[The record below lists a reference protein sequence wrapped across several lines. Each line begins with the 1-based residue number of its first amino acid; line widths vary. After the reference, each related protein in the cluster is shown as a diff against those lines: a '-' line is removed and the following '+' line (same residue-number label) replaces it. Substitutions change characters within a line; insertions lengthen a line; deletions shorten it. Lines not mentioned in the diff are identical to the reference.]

1 MHTHSLDAWQHSH
14 LFLGERHGHNERR
27 VWLVVGLTVAM
38 MIVEIAGGMM
48 FGSVALTADGW
59 HMATHAAALSISG
72 ISYAFARRHA
82 HNPHYTF
89 GTGKFGELAGFTSA
103 IILGMVS
110 IGVAYEAIARMS
122 APVAIDFRE
131 ALVIAGVGL
140 LVNIASAWLLSDH
153 HHHDDA
159 ADHHHGHHHHH
170 AETHAHASDGNQR
183 AAFAHVV
190 ADAAT
195 SALAIV
201 ALLAASLFGWTW
213 IDPLVGLVGAVLIA
227 IWAFGLM
234 RSSSAVLLDALPS
247 EETAAAIRRRLE
259 TSDDRVSDLHVWQLG
274 PGHIGLIASIVADD
288 PKTPEDYKSR
298 LKDIPNLS
306 HVTVEVFRCTS

>member
-1 MHTHSLDAWQHSH
+1 MHTHSLDAWRHSH

-27 VWLVVGLTVAM
+27 VWIVVALTVAM
-38 MIVEIAGGMM
+38 MIAEIAGGVM

-89 GTGKFGELAGFTSA
+89 GTGKFGELAGYTSA
-103 IILGMVS
+103 IILGLVS
-110 IGVAYEAIARMS
+110 LGVAYEALTRMYE
-122 APVAIDFRE
+122 PVAIDFQE
-131 ALVIAGVGL
+131 ALAIAAVGL

-153 HHHDDA
+153 HHHHHDES
-159 ADHHHGHHHHH
+159 ADHHHGHHHH
-170 AETHAHASDGNQR
+170 HAHASDGNQR

-201 ALLAASLFGWTW
+201 ALLAASFFGWTW

-227 IWAFGLM
+227 TWAFGLM
-234 RSSSAVLLDALPS
+234 RSSSAVLLDTLPS
-247 EETAAAIRRRLE
+247 EETAAAIRKRLE
-259 TSDDRVSDLHVWQLG
+259 TSDERVSDLHIWQLG
-274 PGHIGLIASIVADD
+274 PGHIGMIASIVADD
-288 PKTPEDYKSR
+288 PKTPEYYKSL

-306 HVTVEVFRCTS
+306 HVTVEVFRCTQ